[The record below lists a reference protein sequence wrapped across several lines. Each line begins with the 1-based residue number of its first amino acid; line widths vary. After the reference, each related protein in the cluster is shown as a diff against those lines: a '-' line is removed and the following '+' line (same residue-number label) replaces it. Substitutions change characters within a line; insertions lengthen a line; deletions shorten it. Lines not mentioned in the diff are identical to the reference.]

1 MHNAVCNQPK
11 KYLSKIHK
19 LEYLIYAAV
28 ANSTNC
34 LNRRMK
40 SKNGHFK
47 V

>member
-1 MHNAVCNQPK
+1 MHSAVCNQPK
-11 KYLSKIHK
+11 KYSSKIHK

-28 ANSTNC
+28 TNSIDC
-34 LNRRMK
+34 VNRRMK